1 MIKKTFPIIAAA
13 TFSTMLGMGILAPVM
28 PLFVSDM
35 GASGM
40 WLGLIGGGYHVSR
53 AILMPFIGRWSDR
66 RGRKMFLGAGL
77 LLYAGISLLY
87 IFAENLPWLL
97 GVRLFHGLI
106 SGMIIPV
113 ARAWVGE
120 LSPPGEEGRWQGYFN
135 TAFFSGAAGGP
146 ILGGFLM
153 DIFNIDIA
161 FAAMGALNLIALLAV
176 VFFLPEPKA
185 RQVSQRP
192 SPSFRKLG
200 NNRLF
205 WALFAQRSALE
216 LCIATFIFFL
226 PIFAAGTIGLEAKW
240 IGLLLGGALLL
251 TSWLQLLTGRLA
263 DKFDRRKLII
273 IGNLSTFTVIA
284 LIPLFP
290 NVAALVLLIFIRS
303 LGGALS
309 MPSASALSVQLG
321 RKFGMG
327 STIALLGL
335 ATSVGMGIG
344 PIAAGPVYDYLGGI
358 SSVFYYASGMGLIG
372 LTIFTILSKRA
383 LPEKEPAGRTDIPS
397 ETGN

>member
-1 MIKKTFPIIAAA
+1 MIKKTFPIIALA

-28 PLFVSDM
+28 PLFVNDM
-35 GASGM
+35 GASGI

-66 RGRKMFLGAGL
+66 RGRKIFLGAGL
-77 LLYAGISLLY
+77 FLYTGISLLY
-87 IFAENLPWLL
+87 IFAGNLPWLL
-97 GVRLFHGLI
+97 GVRLLHGLV

-120 LSPPGEEGRWQGYFN
+120 ISPPGEEGRWQGYFN

-153 DIFNIDIA
+153 DIFNIDVA
-161 FAAMGALNLIALLAV
+161 FAAMGALNFIAFLAV

-185 RQVSQRP
+185 RQIGPRP

-200 NNRLF
+200 GNQLF
-205 WALFAQRSALE
+205 WALFVQRSALE

-226 PIFAAGTIGLEAKW
+226 PIFAVEAIGLEAKW

-263 DKFDRRKLII
+263 DRFDRRNLII
-273 IGNLSTFTVIA
+273 IGNLTTFTVIA

-290 NVAALVLLIFIRS
+290 NAAILTLLIFIRS

-327 STIALLGL
+327 SAIALLGL

-344 PIAAGPVYDYLGGI
+344 PIAAGPIYDYLGGI
-358 SSVFYYASGMGLIG
+358 SSVFYYASGVGFIGLIA
-372 LTIFTILSKRA
+372 FAILIKRA
-383 LPEKEPAGRTDIPS
+383 RWEEGQAEKIDVAL
-397 ETGN
+397 